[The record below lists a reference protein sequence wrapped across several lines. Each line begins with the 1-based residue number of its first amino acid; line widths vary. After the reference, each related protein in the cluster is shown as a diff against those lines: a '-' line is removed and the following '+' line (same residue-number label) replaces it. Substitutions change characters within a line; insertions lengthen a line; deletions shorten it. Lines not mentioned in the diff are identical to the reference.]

1 MKRLTIMI
9 SSRICFVFIFF
20 YYIPIV
26 IIVAIITNITVP
38 VMKRLTI
45 MISSRI
51 ATVIDIAI
59 ATIIINE
66 SIVKK
71 NRRYNSWKH
80 HGSHSRCPY
89 HYI

>member
-1 MKRLTIMI
+1 MNHTLVR
-9 SSRICFVFIFF
+9 FVFIFF

-26 IIVAIITNITVP
+26 IIAAIITNITVP
-38 VMKRLTI
+38 VMQRLTI
-45 MISSRI
+45 MIS
-51 ATVIDIAI
+51 TPIAI

-71 NRRYNSWKH
+71 NHRYNSWKH

-89 HYI
+89 HHKQ